1 MFSVMSKRVSATQAR
16 VHFGEILRAVQED
29 GETIVV
35 ERGGHA
41 AAVILPIAAYE
52 RMGDEARP
60 RDWRARIAA
69 LHGLWESGLARRRL
83 PDAVE
88 VIRKGREERDAHL
101 DEILRR

>member
-1 MFSVMSKRVSATQAR
+1 MSMRVSATHAR
-16 VHFGEILRAVQED
+16 MHFGELLRTVQEE

-41 AAVILPIAAYE
+41 AAVILPVAVFE
-52 RMGDEARP
+52 RMGDEAES

-69 LHGLWESGLARRRL
+69 LHRLWESDLGSHRL

-88 VIRKGREERDAHL
+88 LIRKSREERDAHL